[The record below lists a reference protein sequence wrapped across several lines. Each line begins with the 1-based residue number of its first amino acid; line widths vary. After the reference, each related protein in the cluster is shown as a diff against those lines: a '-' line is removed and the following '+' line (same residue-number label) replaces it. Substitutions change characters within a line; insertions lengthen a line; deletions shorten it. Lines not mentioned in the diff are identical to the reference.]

1 MQLALDGDSEPVVEP
16 LLSAQLHRGWVSDV
30 QLVPHGGDT
39 GLGSEETWSGNTPGE
54 GHVPLLLTAGN
65 DGALAVW
72 DLAQVH
78 PAALHCRLKSD
89 VLLEIHSAFTQLSHD
104 IPTRHCT

>member
-1 MQLALDGDSEPVVEP
+1 MQLALDGDSEPIVEP

-30 QLVPHGGDT
+30 QLVPHGGGA
-39 GLGSEETWSGNTPGE
+39 GLGCEDDLGGGMTGE

-78 PAALHCRLKSD
+78 PAALHCL
-89 VLLEIHSAFTQLSHD
+89 A
-104 IPTRHCT
+104 

>member
-30 QLVPHGGDT
+30 QLVPHGGGIGPECDPNP
-39 GLGSEETWSGNTPGE
+39 SASSSGE
-54 GHVPLLLTAGN
+54 GRVPLLLTAGN

-78 PAALHCRLKSD
+78 PAALHCL
-89 VLLEIHSAFTQLSHD
+89 AQ
-104 IPTRHCT
+104 

>member
-1 MQLALDGDSEPVVEP
+1 MQLALDGDSEPIVEP

-39 GLGSEETWSGNTPGE
+39 GSGCDEPGRGGTPGE

-72 DLAQVH
+72 DLALVR
-78 PAALHCRLKSD
+78 PGALHCLAQSPQSPGFIKGFLR
-89 VLLEIHSAFTQLSHD
+89 VTQPSL
-104 IPTRHCT
+104 RV